1 MAVTPREK
9 PLVWLHGDIK
19 TPPFSR
25 EGRIEAGFL
34 LGLLQQGEKL
44 SLPQSRPMPTIGK
57 RCHEL
62 RVNDREHNWRIVCR
76 IDPDAIV
83 LLEVFSKKTGETPD
97 DVKDRCRQR
106 LKRYDGL

>member
-25 EGRIEAGFL
+25 EGRIEAGYL
-34 LGLLQQGEKL
+34 LRLLQQGEKL
-44 SLPQSRPMPTIGK
+44 SLPQSRPMPSIGK

-62 RVNDREHNWRIVCR
+62 RVNDREHNWRIVYR

-97 DVKDRCRQR
+97 DVKNKCRQR
-106 LKRYDGL
+106 LKRYDSL